1 MVFEL
6 GIYTVT
12 LSGLALYLVG
22 FVVGRLYFHPLS
34 NIPGPKLAAI
44 SRLYITYFNAT
55 GGSKFYL
62 QVEELHKRSG
72 RLTVALIILGTL
84 AHGI

>member
-6 GIYTVT
+6 SIYTVA

-22 FVVGRLYFHPLS
+22 FVVGRLYSHPLS

-62 QVEELHKRSG
+62 QVEELHKRYG
-72 RLTVALIILGTL
+72 RLIVALIILGTL